1 MDMEGVHTT
10 TQKKKKKLKS
20 VLFIFSKSLFL
31 FLTINLI
38 GIRLISNFNHETI
51 SRLDGVIL
59 SFWILKSQNWLEKPE
74 KKNVKM
80 TLRQN
85 SIYARNQ
92 EIILSTSLI

>member
-1 MDMEGVHTT
+1 M
-10 TQKKKKKLKS
+10 
-20 VLFIFSKSLFL
+20 

-74 KKNVKM
+74 KKKNVKM

-92 EIILSTSLI
+92 EIVLSTSLI

>member
-10 TQKKKKKLKS
+10 TQKKKNKKKLKP

-38 GIRLISNFNHETI
+38 GIRLISNFNHDTI
-51 SRLDGVIL
+51 SRLEGVIL

-74 KKNVKM
+74 KKKM
-80 TLRQN
+80 
-85 SIYARNQ
+85 
-92 EIILSTSLI
+92 